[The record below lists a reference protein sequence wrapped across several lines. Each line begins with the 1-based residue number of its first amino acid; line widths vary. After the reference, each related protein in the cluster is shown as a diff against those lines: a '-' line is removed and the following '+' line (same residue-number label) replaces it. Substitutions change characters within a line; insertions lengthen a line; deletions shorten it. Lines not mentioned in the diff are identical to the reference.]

1 MEDVG
6 MRKRWT
12 AAVIAALVAVSTA
25 ATTVK
30 ADDTSTT
37 ANTNETQVTATSDQT
52 NSDSDKVTYNKADY
66 LSANPKLVQLS
77 MQLLLIR
84 MLH

>member
-30 ADDTSTT
+30 A
-37 ANTNETQVTATSDQT
+37 
-52 NSDSDKVTYNKADY
+52 
-66 LSANPKLVQLS
+66 
-77 MQLLLIR
+77 
-84 MLH
+84 